1 MQFVWNLVGSLKL
14 SSYIIVYI
22 NNKTIKV
29 MSKQD
34 LIDRLVKC
42 ELVIRHSK
50 QEFVREQTKHMWS
63 IFDNKLQALNQ

>member
-1 MQFVWNLVGSLKL
+1 
-14 SSYIIVYI
+14 
-22 NNKTIKV
+22 
-29 MSKQD
+29 MSEQD

-50 QEFVREQTKHMWS
+50 QEFVREQAKHMWS